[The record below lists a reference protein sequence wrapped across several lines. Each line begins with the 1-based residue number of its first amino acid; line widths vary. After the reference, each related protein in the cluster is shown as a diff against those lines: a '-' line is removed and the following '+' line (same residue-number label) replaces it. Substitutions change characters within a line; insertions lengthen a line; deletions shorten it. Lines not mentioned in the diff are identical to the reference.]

1 MSLLYPYNSKYN
13 GTSIDQKRLV
23 RKDMDV
29 NLFVFVVIEHYK
41 SNQNNISHLLMGGR
55 IVFLVVV
62 RLLIFNVFNFL
73 SLIGCTLPN
82 IK

>member
-13 GTSIDQKRLV
+13 GTSIDQKCLV

-41 SNQNNISHLLMGGR
+41 SNQNNISHLLMGAYCFSCCGS
-55 IVFLVVV
+55 IANLQC
-62 RLLIFNVFNFL
+62 L
-73 SLIGCTLPN
+73 
-82 IK
+82 